1 MSRIGKLP
9 IKVPNDIKVN
19 IEGEVIKITKGSV
32 SKEYTFGD
40 KVSVSFYHIFDLRYL
55 TQKEMLI
62 IFMVYIE
69 IILQI

>member
-32 SKEYTFGD
+32 
-40 KVSVSFYHIFDLRYL
+40 
-55 TQKEMLI
+55 
-62 IFMVYIE
+62 
-69 IILQI
+69 

>member
-40 KVSVSFYHIFDLRYL
+40 KVSVSFENDSIHVSI
-55 TQKEMLI
+55 KEGLDKRDVNN
-62 IFMVYIE
+62 FYG
-69 IILQI
+69 